1 MKNYTFYNEVLPTPL
16 GEIQILKEYEKR
28 FLKATPKLL
37 LGCCYYSSALS

>member
-1 MKNYTFYNEVLPTPL
+1 MKNYTFYNELLPL

-37 LGCCYYSSALS
+37 LGCCYYSSAMS